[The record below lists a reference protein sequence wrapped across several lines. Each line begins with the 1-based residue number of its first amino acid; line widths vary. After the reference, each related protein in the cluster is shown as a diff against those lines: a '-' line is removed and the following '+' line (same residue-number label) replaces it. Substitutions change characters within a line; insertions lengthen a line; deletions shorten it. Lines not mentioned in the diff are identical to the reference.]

1 MSRYG
6 KGEDCVRVGHMVQ
19 WLRIVRITLTNY
31 ELQFYHILALRSL
44 NDANSRISNSYEHL
58 ARKSI

>member
-6 KGEDCVRVGHMVQ
+6 KGEDCVCVGHMVQ
-19 WLRIVRITLTNY
+19 WLRIVRMTLTNY
-31 ELQFYHILALRSL
+31 ELHFYHILALRSL
-44 NDANSRISNSYEHL
+44 NDGNSRISNSYEYL